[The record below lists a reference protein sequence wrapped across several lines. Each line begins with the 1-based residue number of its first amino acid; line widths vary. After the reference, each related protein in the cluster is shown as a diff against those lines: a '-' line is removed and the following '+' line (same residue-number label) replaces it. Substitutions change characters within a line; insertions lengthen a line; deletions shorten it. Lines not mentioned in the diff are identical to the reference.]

1 MKRSTDPHARFRVRR
16 LLPVVAL
23 ATTGLLAAACGSSS
37 DDAVQV
43 TGNPPVEVTEGSGGD
58 TNPTDDAE
66 LAPAPA
72 PGAATFGADADR
84 ATAAL
89 EESGGDTA
97 PEPVTDSV
105 PEIGLRAGSV
115 DDNEEWEAFLL
126 YLQEAQAAGLEY
138 SPLYVEGRRII
149 QVSTPDG
156 QPVLDALIV
165 VEDQDGTEVARVRTH
180 ADGRALFFPPAP
192 EGEAIDQQQA
202 APSYT
207 AIVEKDGVEQRID
220 LGAEPAVAVELD
232 VAPTA
237 EPVLLDVQFLVDAT
251 GSMADE
257 IERLKANMISVAAQ
271 IGELP
276 GTPDVRF
283 ALTTYRDRGEEY
295 ITRTVDFTGDVE
307 AFTDEL
313 RAVVADGGGDEP
325 EALNEGLAA
334 ALDETSWRREAAVR
348 LLFLVADAP
357 PHLDYADGPDY
368 APALVQAAGEG
379 IKVFPVASSGA
390 NFQAELI
397 FRQMA
402 QYTSGRF
409 VFLTYGADGVTPG
422 DETQFNVDDYS
433 VLSLDELIVKLVE
446 DELTALAGA

>member
-1 MKRSTDPHARFRVRR
+1 VI
-16 LLPVVAL
+16 L
-23 ATTGLLAAACGSSS
+23 AVTGLVAAACGSSS

-43 TGNPPVEVTEGSGGD
+43 TGEPPVAADEESSGD
-58 TNPTDDAE
+58 TGATDDAA
-66 LAPAPA
+66 LAPVPA
-72 PGAATFGADADR
+72 PGAATFGAEAERSVSAIED
-84 ATAAL
+84 
-89 EESGGDTA
+89 GDGDIA
-97 PEPVTDSV
+97 PEPEPT
-105 PEIGLRAGSV
+105 ETIGLRAGSV
-115 DDNEEWEAFLL
+115 ADNVEWEAFLL
-126 YLQEAQAAGLEY
+126 YLQEAQAAGLDY

-149 QVSTPDG
+149 QVRTPDG

-165 VEDQDGTEVARVRTH
+165 VEDQDGTEVARMRTH

-192 EGEAIDQQQA
+192 DGDAVDQQQA

-207 AIVEKDGVEQRID
+207 AVIEKDGVEQQVD
-220 LGAEPAVAVELD
+220 LGADLAVEVEMD

-237 EPVLLDVQFLVDAT
+237 APVLLDVQFLVDAT

-257 IERLKANMISVAAQ
+257 IERLKANMVSVADQ
-271 IGELP
+271 ISSLP
-276 GTPDVRF
+276 GSPDVRF

-295 ITRTVDFTGDVE
+295 VTRTVDFTGDVA
-307 AFTDEL
+307 AFTEEL

-325 EALNEGLAA
+325 EALNEGLQA
-334 ALDETSWRREAAVR
+334 ALDETSWRRDAAVR
-348 LLFLVADAP
+348 LVFVVADAP

-368 APALVQAAGEG
+368 APALVQAAGDG
-379 IKVFPVASSGA
+379 IKIFPVASSGA

-409 VFLTYGADGVTPG
+409 VFLTYGADGVSPG

-433 VLSLDELIVKLVE
+433 VLSLDELIVKLVG
-446 DELTALAGA
+446 DELTALTGA